1 MILSAIGIGLG
12 ALQIGSSIIGG
23 NKKKK
28 AAKKQAQKQT
38 ELAEKQFNFNLTELK
53 DTYVNNA
60 ENNYGNIALQMSAL
74 TKSFTT
80 AASETKFNATILS
93 GGASYSSNKTDTQN
107 ALTSEYKEQMFNLIN
122 MRDYNDITL
131 RQNLETSAEQ
141 LQLDREAQ
149 IYGIKSTLA
158 STIQAANQEQMK
170 GVITGAAS
178 IFSTVSNM
186 GGTTSSLDRA
196 SSGSA
201 RASNTI
207 KRQSRGIRG

>member
-1 MILSAIGIGLG
+1 MIMAAIGIGLG

-28 AAKKQAQKQT
+28 AAKKQAEKQT

-60 ENNYGNIALQMSAL
+60 ENNYSNIALEMSAL
-74 TKSFTT
+74 TKNFTT
-80 AASETKFNATILS
+80 AASESKFNATILS

-107 ALTSEYKEQMFNLIN
+107 AITSEYKEQMFNLVN
-122 MRDYNDITL
+122 MRNYNDITL
-131 RQNLETSAEQ
+131 RQNLESSAEQ

-158 STIQAANQEQMK
+158 STLQAANQEQMK
-170 GVITGAAS
+170 GVISGAAS

-186 GGTTSSLDRA
+186 GGTSTGLDRT
-196 SSGSA
+196 SGST
-201 RASNTI
+201 RTTSTM
-207 KRQSRGIRG
+207 KRQSRGLRG